1 MVRTMNAAENA
12 TPEANARFMFAR
24 IVPSQ
29 IGSSPFRITRKS
41 RIFMHPL
48 SHHMIRAEF
57 DLSGIANLT
66 LAPQINPLRG
76 SCATRR
82 DTGIV
87 GVRLSID
94 GRPLGPRF
102 IVDRDYSK
110 TLPIDVDG
118 AAWLRVDI
126 DDGNGTEACDW
137 FAPGFPSIA
146 GAADAS
152 MSPAANSKGTAAR
165 AGECGT
171 SHLAAAMH

>member
-1 MVRTMNAAENA
+1 MSLDWLSLDGAWASLGAVADVKAIDLHSPQCHALLQTLRSARPGTCLDFSSAFAAAAVRAGRERVPGMVRTMNAAENA

-102 IVDRDYSK
+102 IVDR
-110 TLPIDVDG
+110 
-118 AAWLRVDI
+118 
-126 DDGNGTEACDW
+126 
-137 FAPGFPSIA
+137 
-146 GAADAS
+146 
-152 MSPAANSKGTAAR
+152 
-165 AGECGT
+165 
-171 SHLAAAMH
+171 